1 MEEETPDKLE
11 DYEHKDGKKEDAVS
25 RYGCRDKGDVGMKPG
40 DKVWWFDARTQ
51 TIECGEALEVNERG
65 GVVYTYDKNLWLGR
79 EAFSTREALREHY
92 RKIFE

>member
-1 MEEETPDKLE
+1 MSRVCQETRRQGVNLLKMIMAQNL
-11 DYEHKDGKKEDAVS
+11 KI
-25 RYGCRDKGDVGMKPG
+25 G

-79 EAFSTREALREHY
+79 EAFPTREALCEHY